1 MYELR
6 TAGASRPAL
15 PFVLGLRCDSIL
27 YGTAASQVKVLC
39 SQGAQYGS
47 MICFYSADLR
57 ALAFL
62 LLSHPEFSHKMRIST
77 RSNKIFQCARRVI
90 FSGGASHLTDSENAP
105 VGRFPVTLWII
116 KIFLWNIFPQGCG
129 WLCQPSQKIYAVFK
143 QQKTVKALTKNGFIA
158 NFQSFNL
165 NPILLFQIKQ
175 KAVYTD
181 CFSVCASSYLPGPS
195 PAKYCHRK

>member
-1 MYELR
+1 MPKDGEPMVPHPLGTRLPSSSELLCAADRVGMYELR
-6 TAGASRPAL
+6 TAGSCCPAL
-15 PFVLGLRCDSIL
+15 PFVLELRCECEL

-39 SQGAQYGS
+39 GQGAQCGS
-47 MICFYSADLR
+47 MGCFYGANLR

-116 KIFLWNIFPQGCG
+116 KIFLWNIFR
-129 WLCQPSQKIYAVFK
+129 
-143 QQKTVKALTKNGFIA
+143 
-158 NFQSFNL
+158 
-165 NPILLFQIKQ
+165 
-175 KAVYTD
+175 KAVVG
-181 CFSVCASSYLPGPS
+181 SANQV
-195 PAKYCHRK
+195 RKSMQCLNSKRRSRP